1 MNTSPLTPTPLDLV
15 VIGGGPAGMS
25 AALVAGRAMLN
36 TVVIN
41 AETPRNAVTSAS
53 HGFLTRDGAH
63 PAELLATAKQQL
75 TKYST
80 VRYLNDTVTT
90 TANADDHFRIGLACG
105 DHLITHRLIIATGYR
120 DDLSILGLDGIE
132 NVYGK
137 SVYPCVFCDGYEHR
151 GERLALFG
159 TEGVTHYSPM
169 IRLWSDDLIVFTN
182 GSRLSPAETTELEIN
197 QVAVNSEPIKRL
209 HSKRG
214 SLTGV
219 ELRNGKL
226 IERDAGFISTDYSLP
241 GNTFA
246 ESMGVLRTRNEWGM
260 DTLQADDFGTTN
272 VTGLYV
278 IGDAKTGFS
287 GLIAA
292 AAEGAACA
300 EGIVHQLAAERWTA
314 VTA

>member
-1 MNTSPLTPTPLDLV
+1 MDTPPFTPTPLDLV

-36 TVVIN
+36 TVVVN
-41 AETPRNAVTSAS
+41 AETPRNAVTTAS

-63 PAELLATAKQQL
+63 PTELLATAKQQL
-75 TKYST
+75 KKYST
-80 VRYLNDTVTT
+80 VRYINDTVTT
-90 TANADDHFRIGLACG
+90 TANSDDHFHIGLAG
-105 DHLITHRLIIATGYR
+105 GGHLVTDRLIIATGYR
-120 DDLSILGLDGIE
+120 DDLSMLGLAGIE
-132 NVYGK
+132 NVYGQ

-159 TEGVTHYSPM
+159 TEGVTHYAPM
-169 IRLWSDDLIVFTN
+169 VRLWTDDLIVFTN
-182 GSRLSPAETTELEIN
+182 GNRLSPAETTELEIN
-197 QVAVNSEPIKRL
+197 QVTVNSEPIERL
-209 HSKRG
+209 HSDRG
-214 SLTGV
+214 ALTGV
-219 ELRNGKL
+219 ELTNGDL
-226 IERDAGFISTDYSLP
+226 IERHAGFIADDYSLP

-246 ESMGVLRTRNEWGM
+246 ESMGVGRSRDEWGM
-260 DTLQADDFGTTN
+260 NTLQADDFGATS

-300 EGIVHQLAAERWTA
+300 EGIVHQIATERWTA
-314 VTA
+314 GSA